1 MRLPSLTNLIIEPSA
16 TVRWLGGMRAQSG
29 YRDDYTHLRISP
41 PMTRRD
47 VLNLLEPGALLGG
60 ALFQSLAMQAAQA
73 DRLAP
78 GTRLGAFRIVDEL
91 GHGGMGV
98 VYRAERDD
106 GAYQQQ
112 VAIKC
117 VIDSGSMPSTEWFRR
132 ERQILAELKHPHIA
146 RLLDGGHHADGRL
159 WLAMEL
165 IDGQRIDTHAATL
178 NLTVEARLRLFAQ
191 VIDAVQAAHA
201 RLLIHRDIKPSNVLV
216 DADGRAKLLDFGI
229 AAWIDDAEAGRAY
242 SPNWASPEQR
252 AGEAVGPASDQYQLG
267 LLLDALLRTHSG
279 VEHSATTTGAPIIA
293 HARRLEPE
301 QWISL
306 PRARRSDLV
315 AIVSKATDVT
325 PAARYGS
332 VAEFAADLQRWLDYR
347 PVAARGGGLGYT
359 FLCALRRHP
368 WIAASVALLLVS
380 GIVLSVLFNWRLS
393 QQRDIAERER
403 QRADQEAAEARAI
416 NRFLNEDLLSAA
428 DPYGANNKDAPI
440 GEVVERAVPRVAERL
455 GQQPAVA
462 GAVYLTLGNVLV
474 NLGRT
479 EAARTALDRAI
490 ELLTRTEGAVA
501 ERTVEARILRAAVE
515 EYAGRFEEN
524 ARLLGTL
531 RRDLS
536 AVDGRDLRVMKVDQY
551 LAWSDFLLGRFG
563 EAEAGYRDLLLR
575 SAEHRAFPI
584 LERAKVLGGQSLAL
598 LRLNRTAEALTAA
611 QQALAIRQREL
622 VVDHPDTLQSM
633 SQLGNALAGVERL
646 DEAIAQLLHVYA
658 VTRKRF
664 GAMSYESWV
673 VAHELGVVLM
683 RAERPDDAIGY
694 FEECVAAKTAAL
706 GKQNGSTINSI
717 GWLGLAYLRSAR
729 IEDAEHTLLGVTLL
743 ETQNDFDARVEISLR
758 RNIAELRLTQDRAAD
773 ALAQCERGEQLAQ
786 SLLDST
792 HPLRASINACR
803 GIALIAL
810 GRDVEG
816 RSLLLSVQEPLRAAG
831 SQAAVWT
838 VKVDAALGL
847 VDVKR

>member
-1 MRLPSLTNLIIEPSA
+1 
-16 TVRWLGGMRAQSG
+16 
-29 YRDDYTHLRISP
+29 
-41 PMTRRD
+41 MTRRD

-73 DRLAP
+73 DRLAR

-117 VIDSGSMPSTEWFRR
+117 VIDSGSVRSTEWFRR
-132 ERQILAELKHPHIA
+132 ERQILAELKHPYIA

-165 IDGQRIDTHAATL
+165 IVGQRIDAHAVTL
-178 NLTVEARLRLFAQ
+178 KLNVEARLRLFAE
-191 VIDAVQAAHA
+191 VIDAVHAAHA

-229 AAWIDDAEAGRAY
+229 AAWIDDAEAARAY

-252 AGEAVGPASDQYQLG
+252 AGEPVGPASDQYQLG
-267 LLLDALLRTHSG
+267 LLLDTLLRAHSG
-279 VEHSATTTGAPIIA
+279 DDRSVTTTSVRNAA
-293 HARRLEPE
+293 HARGLEPE

-306 PRARRSDLV
+306 PRARRSDLI
-315 AIVSKATDVT
+315 AILSKATDVT
-325 PAARYGS
+325 PSARYGS
-332 VAEFAADLQRWLDYR
+332 VAEFATDLQRWLGYR

-359 FLCALRRHP
+359 FVCALRRHP
-368 WIAASVALLLVS
+368 WIAASVALVLVS
-380 GIVLSVLFNWRLS
+380 GIAFTLLFNWRLS

-455 GQQPAVA
+455 GQQPRVA

-479 EAARTALDRAI
+479 EPARAALDRAI
-490 ELLTRTEGAVA
+490 VLLARTDGAVS

-515 EYAGRFEEN
+515 EYAGHFDQN
-524 ARLLGTL
+524 AALLGAL
-531 RRDLS
+531 RDNLNVLD
-536 AVDGRDLRVMKVDQY
+536 ARDLRVMKVDQY
-551 LAWSDFLLGRFG
+551 LAWSAFLLGRFA
-563 EAEAGYRDLLLR
+563 EAEAGYRDVLLR
-575 SAEHRAFPI
+575 SADVPDFPA
-584 LERAKVLGGQSLAL
+584 LLRAKLFNGQGLAL
-598 LRLNRTAEALTAA
+598 LRLNRNEEALSAA
-611 QQALAIRQREL
+611 QQALAIWQREL
-622 VVDHPDTLQSM
+622 VADHPDILQSM
-633 SQLGNALAGVERL
+633 STLGSALAGVERL
-646 DEAIAQLLHVYA
+646 HEAIAQLLHVHS

-683 RAERPDDAIGY
+683 RADRPAIAIAY
-694 FEECVAAKTAAL
+694 FEECVAAKAAAL

-717 GWLGLAYLRSAR
+717 AWLGLAYLRSGR
-729 IEDAEHTLLGVTLL
+729 IDDAERSLLGVTLH
-743 ETQNDFDARVEISLR
+743 ETQNDFDTRIEIGLR
-758 RNIAELRLTQDRAAD
+758 RNIAELRLTQNRAGD

-786 SLLDST
+786 SLLDAS

-810 GRDVEG
+810 GRNVEG
-816 RSLLLSVQEPLRAAG
+816 RPLLRTVQEPLRVAG
-831 SQAAVWT
+831 SQAAVWAA
-838 VKVDAALGL
+838 KVTAALVGESP
-847 VDVKR
+847 